1 MQLQEDPVS
10 LETPVGEGDSQFSDL
25 IEDVNAQQPD
35 EAVADDMRQDE
46 LEVALAGLNERMRSV
61 VELRY
66 GLDGEKPRTLE
77 QVGAALGVT
86 RERVRQIETRALREL
101 APPPPYRPATAI
113 RR

>member
-1 MQLQEDPVS
+1 
-10 LETPVGEGDSQFSDL
+10 
-25 IEDVNAQQPD
+25 
-35 EAVADDMRQDE
+35 MRQDE

-86 RERVRQIETRALREL
+86 RERVRQIETRALRSWL
-101 APPPPYRPATAI
+101 TRTRACATTCA
-113 RR
+113 RSV